1 MSVATRTGSRLSRR
15 TAPIPHVVFGT
26 AQPRIAQREPS
37 KESTVGIEVQN
48 LSKRYGSFQAVKDV
62 SFEVPA
68 GQLVALL
75 GPSGS
80 GKSTIL
86 RIIAGLELA
95 DTGSV
100 VLTGEDA
107 TRLPVQERGVG
118 FVFQHY
124 ALFRHMT
131 VRDNIAF
138 GLKVRKLP
146 RAEVKARVDE
156 LLELVQLS
164 GYAGRYPSQL
174 SGGQRQR
181 VALARALAPR
191 PKVLLL
197 DEPFGALDA
206 KVRDELRAWL
216 RKLHDE
222 VHVTSLFVTHD
233 QREAFEV
240 ADQIVVLNEGRV
252 QQVGPPQELYERPHS
267 PFVARF
273 LGQVNVLPARDDPA
287 PRSRPGPRLAIGP
300 RPLRRSP
307 RPRSTSAPTTWTSSR
322 ERNGRP
328 CWQAR
333 VERVT
338 PLGGVVR
345 IELAID
351 DDHRIHLELP
361 SDQTPELSVV
371 RGDLLYVVPRL
382 INVFDPQKH
391 TFQPVALTGSSR
403 LHATVASSAQ
413 QSNTGAS
420 ATAATGGVLKSTCP
434 FPYNLLRRSP
444 AAEPAV
450 HVPRP

>member
-1 MSVATRTGSRLSRR
+1 
-15 TAPIPHVVFGT
+15 
-26 AQPRIAQREPS
+26 
-37 KESTVGIEVQN
+37 VGIEVRN
-48 LSKRYGSFQAVKDV
+48 LSKRYGTFQAVKDV
-62 SFEVPA
+62 SFEVIA

-86 RIIAGLELA
+86 RIIAGLEVA
-95 DTGSV
+95 DTGGV

-146 RAEVKARVDE
+146 KSEIRARVDE
-156 LLELVQLS
+156 LLELVQLT

-206 KVRDELRAWL
+206 KVRDELRVWL

-240 ADQIVVLNEGRV
+240 ADQIVVLNEGKV
-252 QQVGPPQELYERPHS
+252 QQVGPPQSLYLRPSS
-267 PFVARF
+267 PFVAQF
-273 LGQVNVLPARDDPA
+273 LGQVNILPLETIQLGS
-287 PRSRPGPRLAIGP
+287 RSESPFPSSIPGLALRSDAQIYVRPHDMELQ
-300 RPLRRSP
+300 
-307 RPRSTSAPTTWTSSR
+307 R

-328 CWQAR
+328 CWGAR
-333 VERVT
+333 VERLT

-345 IELAID
+345 MELSIKG
-351 DDHRIHLELP
+351 DHRIQLELISDP
-361 SDQTPELSVV
+361 SLDLNFAPGDTVFVTPRHL
-371 RGDLLYVVPRL
+371 
-382 INVFDPQKH
+382 NVFDAQSH
-391 TFQPVALTGSSR
+391 TFHPV
-403 LHATVASSAQ
+403 
-413 QSNTGAS
+413 
-420 ATAATGGVLKSTCP
+420 VLGHETEA
-434 FPYNLLRRSP
+434 R
-444 AAEPAV
+444 A
-450 HVPRP
+450 